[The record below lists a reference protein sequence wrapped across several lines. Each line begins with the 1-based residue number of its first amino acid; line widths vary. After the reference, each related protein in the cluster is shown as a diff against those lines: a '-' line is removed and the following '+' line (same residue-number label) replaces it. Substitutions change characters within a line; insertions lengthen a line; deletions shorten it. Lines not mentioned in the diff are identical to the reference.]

1 MLTKE
6 PSMSLA
12 FRRSCLLAMEL
23 INAGDYAAAQ
33 HECRQALKYCADR
46 RAWSKLMLAIRE
58 LSRIA
63 Q

>member
-1 MLTKE
+1 
-6 PSMSLA
+6 MSLA